1 MLTSLGEIYL
11 FVEVELLFLDI
22 LTVAVPLSSEVIA
35 ETEVESLDVV
45 VVEEEERGEEL
56 VTC

>member
-1 MLTSLGEIYL
+1 
-11 FVEVELLFLDI
+11 LDI